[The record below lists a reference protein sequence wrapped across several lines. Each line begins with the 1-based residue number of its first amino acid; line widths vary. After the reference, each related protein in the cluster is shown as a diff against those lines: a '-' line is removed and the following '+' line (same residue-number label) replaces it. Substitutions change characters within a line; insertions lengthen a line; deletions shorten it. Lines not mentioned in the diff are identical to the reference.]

1 VVQASLSQAKA
12 QASLSQAKTQGRL
25 HHIAEVEDNLVV
37 LVEQGQEQEGFS
49 ICYLETTTDHLLDV
63 RLQPVSIL

>member
-25 HHIAEVEDNLVV
+25 HHMAEVEDNLVV

>member
-25 HHIAEVEDNLVV
+25 HHMAEVEDNLVV

-63 RLQPVSIL
+63 RLQPLSIL